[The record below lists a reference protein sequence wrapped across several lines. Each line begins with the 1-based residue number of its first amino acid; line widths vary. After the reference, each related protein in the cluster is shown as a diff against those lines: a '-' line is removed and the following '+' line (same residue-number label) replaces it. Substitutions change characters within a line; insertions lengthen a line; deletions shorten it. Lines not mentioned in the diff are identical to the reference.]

1 MKGVNKINMKIVR
14 KLKSLLTIIILTIIF
29 AIAFFIKIKLKN
41 NKYNN
46 VNNIDDIVIKNV
58 NEENKIKKSEE
69 CNVDIKGAIKNPG
82 VYNIDCSKNIND
94 VINIAGGLENN
105 ADTSLINLAKKVVNE
120 MVIIVY
126 TKEQV
131 KNSNIVD
138 KVIKVVEK
146 ECVCPNIQNDGCIND
161 KITDTIDNEKDDN
174 GLININ
180 TASKDKLLTIPG
192 IGESKA
198 NAIINYRESNGKFNT
213 IEDIKNVDGIG
224 SKLYEEIKVYITT

>member
-1 MKGVNKINMKIVR
+1 MINMKIIR
-14 KLKSLLTIIILTIIF
+14 KYKYLLTIIIFIIIF
-29 AIAFFIKIKLKN
+29 IGLFLIKNRLNN
-41 NKYNN
+41 NKYNV
-46 VNNIDDIVIKNV
+46 VNKEDDILIEKVKKDDKI
-58 NEENKIKKSEE
+58 NENEE

-82 VYNIDCSKNIND
+82 VYTVDCDNKVSD
-94 VINIAGGLENN
+94 VINIAGGLKEN
-105 ADTSLINLAKKVVNE
+105 ADTSLINLAKKIVNE
-120 MVIIVY
+120 MVIIIY
-126 TKEQV
+126 TKDEV

-161 KITDTIDNEKDDN
+161 KITDTIDNSSVDDD

-180 TASKDKLLTIPG
+180 TANKEKLLTIPG

-198 NAIINYRESNGKFNT
+198 NAIINYRESKGKFNT

-224 SKLYEEIKVYITT
+224 AKLYEEIKVYITT